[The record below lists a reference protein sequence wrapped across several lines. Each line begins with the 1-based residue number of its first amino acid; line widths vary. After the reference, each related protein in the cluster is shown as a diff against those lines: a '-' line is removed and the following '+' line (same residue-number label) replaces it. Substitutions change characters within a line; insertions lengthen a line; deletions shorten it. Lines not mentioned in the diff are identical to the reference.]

1 MNRQFSNFIEANW
14 INTYKNS
21 DQLWLSDSLNWEKT
35 SALAFSDTSFVSFLY
50 NSFFV
55 SQHVLTDKIS
65 KLSYLDV
72 IILKTNSWNFN
83 VQTLYFSFLNDIYL
97 DFFNLYLP
105 LISLMG
111 SNYQDFFTL
120 IAIITPELN
129 IAISDYFYEVFFFN
143 NVNLLPAAVFDSF
156 TNNLNYFSN
165 DGFVIFIMF
174 FLYVWFIVYFFL
186 TSFSLK
192 WSSFNFSHFNRFF
205 YYFYSISVETR
216 IQLEAVMQTF
226 VFFLFY
232 WIVTLLTFDD
242 DQEEVIEFVDTFFF
256 YFFTII
262 ILYFILRHSI
272 HYFSFLEA
280 SVSEGRNVNYLVL
293 QFRNDFLGSF
303 SLLLRFYTLLFRM
316 NVYDTL
322 EDFFDSYYIFVGD
335 FDDDEYINELFF
347 SLHNTLFFTLDNHDD
362 RSFLFED
369 ENDFSNDLFFIYF
382 MVWGKFSY
390 FFFLMAELAAR
401 LGLAFYILYL
411 ILFEV
416 HSVNCSYVEDVY
428 FKTKRLL

>member
-120 IAIITPELN
+120 IAIISPELN

-156 TNNLNYFSN
+156 TNNLNHFSN

>member
-65 KLSYLDV
+65 KLSYLDI

-120 IAIITPELN
+120 IAIISPELN

-369 ENDFSNDLFFIYF
+369 ENDFSNDLFFVYF

>member
-1 MNRQFSNFIEANW
+1 M
-14 INTYKNS
+14 NTYKNS

-35 SALAFSDTSFVSFLY
+35 ATLSFSDSSFISFLY

-65 KLSYLDV
+65 KLSYLDI

-97 DFFNLYLP
+97 DLFNLYLP
-105 LISLMG
+105 LISLLG
-111 SNYQDFFTL
+111 SNYQDFFSL
-120 IAIITPELN
+120 IAITAPELN
-129 IAISDYFYEVFFFN
+129 IAITDYFFEIFFFN
-143 NVNLLPAAVFDSF
+143 NVNFLPAAVFDSF

-174 FLYVWFIVYFFL
+174 FFYIWFIVYFFL
-186 TSFSLK
+186 MSFSLK
-192 WSSFNFSHFNRFF
+192 WSSFNFSHFNRFY

-226 VFFLFY
+226 IFFLFY

-256 YFFTII
+256 YFFSII

-347 SLHNTLFFTLDNHDD
+347 SLNNTLFFTLDNNDD

-369 ENDFSNDLFFIYF
+369 ENDFSNDFFLLYF

-416 HSVNCSYVEDVY
+416 HSVNCSYVEDTF
-428 FKTKRLL
+428 FKNKRFE

>member
-14 INTYKNS
+14 MNTYKNS

-35 SALAFSDTSFVSFLY
+35 ATLSFSDSSFISFLY

-65 KLSYLDV
+65 KLSYLDI

-97 DFFNLYLP
+97 DLFNLYLP
-105 LISLMG
+105 LISLLG
-111 SNYQDFFTL
+111 SNYQDFFSL
-120 IAIITPELN
+120 IAITAPELN
-129 IAISDYFYEVFFFN
+129 IAISDYFFEIFFFN
-143 NVNLLPAAVFDSF
+143 NVNFLPAAVFDSF

-165 DGFVIFIMF
+165 DGFVIFVMF
-174 FLYVWFIVYFFL
+174 FFYIWFIVYFFL
-186 TSFSLK
+186 MSFSLK
-192 WSSFNFSHFNRFF
+192 WSSFNFSHFNRFY

-226 VFFLFY
+226 IFFLFY

-256 YFFTII
+256 YFFSII

-272 HYFSFLEA
+272 HYFSFLES

-347 SLHNTLFFTLDNHDD
+347 SLNNTLFFTLDNNDD

-369 ENDFSNDLFFIYF
+369 ENDFSNDFFFLYF

-416 HSVNCSYVEDVY
+416 HSVNCSYVEDTF
-428 FKTKRLL
+428 FKNKRFE

>member
-14 INTYKNS
+14 ITTYKNS

-35 SALAFSDTSFVSFLY
+35 STLAFSDTSFVSFLY

-55 SQHVLTDKIS
+55 SQHVVTDKIS
-65 KLSYLDV
+65 KLSYLDI

-83 VQTLYFSFLNDIYL
+83 VQTLYFSFLNDMYVE
-97 DFFNLYLP
+97 FFNLYLP
-105 LISLMG
+105 LLSLIG

-120 IAIITPELN
+120 IAIVSPELN
-129 IAISDYFYEVFFFN
+129 LAISDYFYEIFFFN
-143 NVNLLPAAVFDSF
+143 NINFLPSSVFDSF
-156 TNNLNYFSN
+156 TNNLNYFAN
-165 DGFVIFIMF
+165 DGFVVFIMF

-186 TSFSLK
+186 TSFSLR
-192 WSSFNFSHFNRFF
+192 WSSFNFSHFNRFY

-226 VFFLFY
+226 IFFLFY

-242 DQEEVIEFVDTFFF
+242 DQEEIIEFVDTFFF
-256 YFFTII
+256 YFFTLVIT
-262 ILYFILRHSI
+262 YFIFRHSI

-280 SVSEGRNVNYLVL
+280 SVSEGRNVSYLIL

-347 SLHNTLFFTLDNHDD
+347 SLNNTLFFTLDNHDD

-416 HSVNCSYVEDVY
+416 HSVNCSYLEDTY
-428 FKTKRLL
+428 FKNKRI

>member
-1 MNRQFSNFIEANW
+1 MNRQFSNFMEANW

-35 SALAFSDTSFVSFLY
+35 ATLSFSDSSFISFLY

-55 SQHVLTDKIS
+55 SQHILTDKIS
-65 KLSYLDV
+65 KLSYLDI

-97 DFFNLYLP
+97 DLFNLYLP
-105 LISLMG
+105 LISLLG
-111 SNYQDFFTL
+111 SNYQDFFSL
-120 IAIITPELN
+120 IAITAPELN
-129 IAISDYFYEVFFFN
+129 IALSDYFFEVFFFN
-143 NVNLLPAAVFDSF
+143 NVNFLPAAIFDSF
-156 TNNLNYFSN
+156 TNNLNFFSN
-165 DGFVIFIMF
+165 DGFVIFVMF
-174 FLYVWFIVYFFL
+174 FFYIWFIVYFFL
-186 TSFSLK
+186 MSFSLK
-192 WSSFNFSHFNRFF
+192 WSSFNFSHFNRFY

-226 VFFLFY
+226 IFFLFY

-256 YFFTII
+256 YFFSII

-280 SVSEGRNVNYLVL
+280 SVSEGRNVNYLIL

-347 SLHNTLFFTLDNHDD
+347 SLNNTLFFTLDNNDD

-369 ENDFSNDLFFIYF
+369 ENDFSNDFFFLYF
-382 MVWGKFSY
+382 MVWGLY
-390 FFFLMAELAAR
+390 PLP
-401 LGLAFYILYL
+401 YIIWSSL
-411 ILFEV
+411 
-416 HSVNCSYVEDVY
+416 C
-428 FKTKRLL
+428 

>member
-120 IAIITPELN
+120 IAVISPELN

-143 NVNLLPAAVFDSF
+143 NVNFLPAAVFDSF

-186 TSFSLK
+186 TSFSLR

-226 VFFLFY
+226 IFFLFY

-280 SVSEGRNVNYLVL
+280 SVSEGRNVNYLIL

-322 EDFFDSYYIFVGD
+322 EDFFDSYYIFIGD

>member
-14 INTYKNS
+14 ITTYKNS

-35 SALAFSDTSFVSFLY
+35 STLAFSDTSFVSFLY

-55 SQHVLTDKIS
+55 SQHVVTDKIS
-65 KLSYLDV
+65 KLSYLDI

-83 VQTLYFSFLNDIYL
+83 VQTLYFSFLNDMYVE
-97 DFFNLYLP
+97 FFNLYLP
-105 LISLMG
+105 LLSLMG

-120 IAIITPELN
+120 IAIVSPELN
-129 IAISDYFYEVFFFN
+129 LAISDYFYEIFFFN
-143 NVNLLPAAVFDSF
+143 NINFLPSSVFDSF
-156 TNNLNYFSN
+156 TNNINYFAN
-165 DGFVIFIMF
+165 DGFVVFIMF

-186 TSFSLK
+186 TSFSLR
-192 WSSFNFSHFNRFF
+192 WSSFNFSHFNRFY

-226 VFFLFY
+226 IFFLFY

-242 DQEEVIEFVDTFFF
+242 DQEEIIEFVDTFFF
-256 YFFTII
+256 YFFTLVII
-262 ILYFILRHSI
+262 YFILRHSI

-280 SVSEGRNVNYLVL
+280 SVSEGRNVSYLIL

-347 SLHNTLFFTLDNHDD
+347 SLNNTLFFTPDNHDD

-416 HSVNCSYVEDVY
+416 HSVNCSYLEDTY
-428 FKTKRLL
+428 FKNKRI

>member
-1 MNRQFSNFIEANW
+1 MNRQFSNFTEANW

-120 IAIITPELN
+120 IAVISPELN

-143 NVNLLPAAVFDSF
+143 NVNFLPSAVFDSF

-186 TSFSLK
+186 TSFSLR

-280 SVSEGRNVNYLVL
+280 SVSEGRNVNYLIL

>member
-83 VQTLYFSFLNDIYL
+83 LQTLYFSFLNDIYL

-120 IAIITPELN
+120 IAIISPELN

-165 DGFVIFIMF
+165 DGFVVFIMF

-216 IQLEAVMQTF
+216 IQLEAVIQTF

>member
-35 SALAFSDTSFVSFLY
+35 STLAFSDTSFVSFLY

-120 IAIITPELN
+120 IAIISPELN

>member
-1 MNRQFSNFIEANW
+1 
-14 INTYKNS
+14 
-21 DQLWLSDSLNWEKT
+21 
-35 SALAFSDTSFVSFLY
+35 
-50 NSFFV
+50 
-55 SQHVLTDKIS
+55 
-65 KLSYLDV
+65 
-72 IILKTNSWNFN
+72 
-83 VQTLYFSFLNDIYL
+83 
-97 DFFNLYLP
+97 
-105 LISLMG
+105 LMG

>member
-35 SALAFSDTSFVSFLY
+35 STLAFSDTSFVSFLY

-120 IAIITPELN
+120 IAIISPELN

-428 FKTKRLL
+428 FKTKRLS

>member
-1 MNRQFSNFIEANW
+1 
-14 INTYKNS
+14 
-21 DQLWLSDSLNWEKT
+21 
-35 SALAFSDTSFVSFLY
+35 
-50 NSFFV
+50 
-55 SQHVLTDKIS
+55 
-65 KLSYLDV
+65 
-72 IILKTNSWNFN
+72 
-83 VQTLYFSFLNDIYL
+83 
-97 DFFNLYLP
+97 
-105 LISLMG
+105 
-111 SNYQDFFTL
+111 
-120 IAIITPELN
+120 
-129 IAISDYFYEVFFFN
+129 
-143 NVNLLPAAVFDSF
+143 
-156 TNNLNYFSN
+156 
-165 DGFVIFIMF
+165 
-174 FLYVWFIVYFFL
+174 
-186 TSFSLK
+186 
-192 WSSFNFSHFNRFF
+192 
-205 YYFYSISVETR
+205 
-216 IQLEAVMQTF
+216 
-226 VFFLFY
+226 
-232 WIVTLLTFDD
+232 LLTFDD

-382 MVWGKFSY
+382 MV
-390 FFFLMAELAAR
+390 
-401 LGLAFYILYL
+401 
-411 ILFEV
+411 
-416 HSVNCSYVEDVY
+416 
-428 FKTKRLL
+428 

>member
-1 MNRQFSNFIEANW
+1 MK
-14 INTYKNS
+14 Y
-21 DQLWLSDSLNWEKT
+21 
-35 SALAFSDTSFVSFLY
+35 
-50 NSFFV
+50 
-55 SQHVLTDKIS
+55 
-65 KLSYLDV
+65 
-72 IILKTNSWNFN
+72 
-83 VQTLYFSFLNDIYL
+83 
-97 DFFNLYLP
+97 
-105 LISLMG
+105 
-111 SNYQDFFTL
+111 
-120 IAIITPELN
+120 
-129 IAISDYFYEVFFFN
+129 FFFN
-143 NVNLLPAAVFDSF
+143 NINFLPSSVFDSF
-156 TNNLNYFSN
+156 TNNINYFAN
-165 DGFVIFIMF
+165 DGFVVFIMF

-186 TSFSLK
+186 TSFSLR
-192 WSSFNFSHFNRFF
+192 WSSFNFSHFNRFY

-226 VFFLFY
+226 IFFLFY

-242 DQEEVIEFVDTFFF
+242 DQEEIIEFVDTFFF
-256 YFFTII
+256 YFFTLVII
-262 ILYFILRHSI
+262 YFILRHSI

-280 SVSEGRNVNYLVL
+280 SVSEGRNVSYLIL

-347 SLHNTLFFTLDNHDD
+347 SLNNTLFFTLDNHDD

-416 HSVNCSYVEDVY
+416 HSVNCSYLEDTY
-428 FKTKRLL
+428 FKNKRI

>member
-14 INTYKNS
+14 ITTYKNS

-35 SALAFSDTSFVSFLY
+35 STLAFSDTSFVSFLY

-55 SQHVLTDKIS
+55 SQHVVTDKIS
-65 KLSYLDV
+65 KLSYLDI

-83 VQTLYFSFLNDIYL
+83 VQTLYFSFLNDMYVE
-97 DFFNLYLP
+97 FFNLYLP
-105 LISLMG
+105 LLSLMG

-120 IAIITPELN
+120 IAIVSPELN
-129 IAISDYFYEVFFFN
+129 LAISDYFYEIFFFN
-143 NVNLLPAAVFDSF
+143 NINFLPSSVFDSF
-156 TNNLNYFSN
+156 TNNLNYFAN
-165 DGFVIFIMF
+165 DGFVVFIMF
-174 FLYVWFIVYFFL
+174 FLYIWFIVYFFL
-186 TSFSLK
+186 TSFSLR
-192 WSSFNFSHFNRFF
+192 WSSFNFSHFNRFY

-226 VFFLFY
+226 IFFLFY

-242 DQEEVIEFVDTFFF
+242 DQEEIIEFVDTFFF
-256 YFFTII
+256 YFFTLVII
-262 ILYFILRHSI
+262 YFIFRHSI

-280 SVSEGRNVNYLVL
+280 SVSEGRNVSYLIL

-347 SLHNTLFFTLDNHDD
+347 SLNNTLFFTLDNHDD

-416 HSVNCSYVEDVY
+416 HSVNCSYLEDTY
-428 FKTKRLL
+428 FKNKRV

>member
-14 INTYKNS
+14 ITTYKNS

-35 SALAFSDTSFVSFLY
+35 STLAFSDTSFVSFLY

-55 SQHVLTDKIS
+55 SQHVVTDKIS
-65 KLSYLDV
+65 KLSYLDI

-83 VQTLYFSFLNDIYL
+83 VQTLYFSFLNDMYVE
-97 DFFNLYLP
+97 FFNLYLP
-105 LISLMG
+105 LLSLMG

-120 IAIITPELN
+120 IAIVSPELN
-129 IAISDYFYEVFFFN
+129 LAISDYFYEIFFFN
-143 NVNLLPAAVFDSF
+143 NINFLPSSVFDSF
-156 TNNLNYFSN
+156 TNNLNYFAN
-165 DGFVIFIMF
+165 DGFVVFVMF

-186 TSFSLK
+186 TSFSLR
-192 WSSFNFSHFNRFF
+192 WSSFNFSHFNRFY

-226 VFFLFY
+226 IFFLFY

-242 DQEEVIEFVDTFFF
+242 DQEEIIEFVDTFFF
-256 YFFTII
+256 YFFTLVII
-262 ILYFILRHSI
+262 YFIFRHSI

-280 SVSEGRNVNYLVL
+280 SVSEGRNVSYLIL

-347 SLHNTLFFTLDNHDD
+347 SLNNTLFFTLDNHDD

-416 HSVNCSYVEDVY
+416 HSVNCSYLEDTY
-428 FKTKRLL
+428 FKNKRI

>member
-14 INTYKNS
+14 ITTYKNS

-35 SALAFSDTSFVSFLY
+35 STLAFSDTSFVSFLY

-55 SQHVLTDKIS
+55 SQHVVTDKIS
-65 KLSYLDV
+65 KLSYLDI

-83 VQTLYFSFLNDIYL
+83 VQTLYFSFLNDMYVE
-97 DFFNLYLP
+97 FFNLYLP
-105 LISLMG
+105 LLSLMG

-120 IAIITPELN
+120 IAIVSPELN
-129 IAISDYFYEVFFFN
+129 LAMSDYFYEIFFFN
-143 NVNLLPAAVFDSF
+143 NINFLPSSVFDSF
-156 TNNLNYFSN
+156 TNNLNYFAN
-165 DGFVIFIMF
+165 DGFVVFIMF

-186 TSFSLK
+186 TSFSLR
-192 WSSFNFSHFNRFF
+192 WSSFNFSHFNRFY

-226 VFFLFY
+226 IFFLFY

-242 DQEEVIEFVDTFFF
+242 DQEEIIEFVDTFFF
-256 YFFTII
+256 YFFTLVII
-262 ILYFILRHSI
+262 YFIFRHSI

-280 SVSEGRNVNYLVL
+280 SVSEGRNVSYLIL

-347 SLHNTLFFTLDNHDD
+347 SLNNTLFFTLDNHDD

-416 HSVNCSYVEDVY
+416 HSVNCSYLEDTY
-428 FKTKRLL
+428 FKNKRI

>member
-120 IAIITPELN
+120 IAIISPELN

>member
-1 MNRQFSNFIEANW
+1 MNRQFSNFLEANW

-21 DQLWLSDSLNWEKT
+21 DQLWLSESLNWEKT
-35 SALAFSDTSFVSFLY
+35 ASISFSDTSFISFLY

-55 SQHVLTDKIS
+55 SQHVITDKIT
-65 KLSYLDV
+65 KLSYLDI

-105 LISLMG
+105 LISLLG
-111 SNYQDFFTL
+111 SNYQDFFSL
-120 IAIITPELN
+120 IAVSAPEIN
-129 IAISDYFYEVFFFN
+129 IAISDYFFEISFFS
-143 NVNLLPAAVFDSF
+143 NVNYLPSAVFDSF
-156 TNNLNYFSN
+156 CNNLNYFYN
-165 DGFVIFIMF
+165 DGFVVFIMF
-174 FLYVWFIVYFFL
+174 FFYIWFLIYFFL
-186 TSFSLK
+186 TTFSVK
-192 WSSFNFSHFNRFF
+192 WSSLNFNHFNRFY
-205 YYFYSISVETR
+205 YYFYSVSVETR
-216 IQLEAVMQTF
+216 IQLEAVFQTF
-226 VFFLFY
+226 IFFLFY

-242 DQEEVIEFVDTFFF
+242 DQEEIIEFIDTFFF
-256 YFFTII
+256 YFFSLII
-262 ILYFILRHSI
+262 VYFILRHSI

-322 EDFFDSYYIFVGD
+322 EDFFDSYYIFIGD

-347 SLHNTLFFTLDNHDD
+347 SLNNTLFFTLDNHDD
-362 RSFLFED
+362 KSFLFED
-369 ENDFSNDLFFIYF
+369 ENDFSNDLFFLYF

-390 FFFLMAELAAR
+390 FFFLMAELSAR

-416 HSVNCSYVEDVY
+416 HSVNCSYVEDTF
-428 FKTKRLL
+428 FKIKRNE

>member
-14 INTYKNS
+14 ITTYKNS

-35 SALAFSDTSFVSFLY
+35 STLAFSDTSFVSFLY

-55 SQHVLTDKIS
+55 SQHVVTDKIS
-65 KLSYLDV
+65 KLSYLDI

-83 VQTLYFSFLNDIYL
+83 VQTLYFSFLNDMYVE
-97 DFFNLYLP
+97 FFNLYLP
-105 LISLMG
+105 LLSLMG

-120 IAIITPELN
+120 IAIVSPELN
-129 IAISDYFYEVFFFN
+129 LAISDYFYEIFFFN
-143 NVNLLPAAVFDSF
+143 NINFLPSSVFDSF
-156 TNNLNYFSN
+156 TNNINYFAN
-165 DGFVIFIMF
+165 DGFVVFIMF

-186 TSFSLK
+186 TSFSLR
-192 WSSFNFSHFNRFF
+192 WSSFNFSHFNRFY

-226 VFFLFY
+226 IFFLFY

-242 DQEEVIEFVDTFFF
+242 DQEEIIEFVDTFFF
-256 YFFTII
+256 YFFTLVII
-262 ILYFILRHSI
+262 YFILRHSI

-280 SVSEGRNVNYLVL
+280 SVSEGRNVSYLIL

-347 SLHNTLFFTLDNHDD
+347 SLNNTLFFTLDNHDD

-416 HSVNCSYVEDVY
+416 HSVNCSYLEDTY
-428 FKTKRLL
+428 FKNKRI

>member
-35 SALAFSDTSFVSFLY
+35 STLAFSDTSFVSFLY

-120 IAIITPELN
+120 IAIISPELN

-165 DGFVIFIMF
+165 DGFVVFIMF

-428 FKTKRLL
+428 FKTKRLS